1 MRGKGWGETTG
12 QTSGVGRR
20 AGLISLPPSPFLP
33 FLTLRNRG
41 PAGGG
46 HLWAGVQP
54 MEEQGV
60 RLPQLQPQHRRLPLR
75 PPPGEVPGDGAQQQP
90 NRQPQVRPPTPPL
103 QPPNPRGKLRHRQG
117 VWLRWELRV
126 VSIPHC
132 AGDGSGKRALRSPNP
147 STAHL
152 FSAHPPHPSVPPGTT
167 TRFSLRCLL
176 PICIQRR
183 NFCCCPAGWKQRLE
197 GGGGGW
203 RGDNGDLMPPTPLP
217 WAGLRAATT

>member
-167 TRFSLRCLL
+167 TRFSLRCLYQSVFGEGISAAVQL
-176 PICIQRR
+176 GGSRD
-183 NFCCCPAGWKQRLE
+183 WKGGE
-197 GGGGGW
+197 GGGGVTMG
-203 RGDNGDLMPPTPLP
+203 T
-217 WAGLRAATT
+217 